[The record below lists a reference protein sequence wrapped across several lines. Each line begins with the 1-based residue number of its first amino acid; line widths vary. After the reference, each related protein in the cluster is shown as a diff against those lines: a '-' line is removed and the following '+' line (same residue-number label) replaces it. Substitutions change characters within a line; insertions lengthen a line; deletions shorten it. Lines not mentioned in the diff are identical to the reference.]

1 MRLRYKHFGQLEACL
16 IFLLIF
22 ISGGC
27 KKILEVDPPTTSIT
41 GASVYN
47 SDATAISV
55 LTNMYATLSGSQF
68 YTPGG
73 ITTLSMYAGLSA
85 DEFTLWSGVTDAKK
99 IAYYTN
105 SLSGNATVNTGSEY
119 WDFLAIYKCNEAIS
133 QLTLSNSLTPSVKK
147 QLLGEAKFLRAFFN
161 FYMVNLYGDIPLIT
175 STDYKDNTLRP
186 RSPKDKV
193 YEQIISDLT
202 ESQSLLSQS
211 YLNGSLLPYASGTA
225 ERVRPTTWAATSLL
239 ARVYLYTGQ
248 WANAEAQ
255 ATTIINNST
264 LFSLSTLNSAFLK
277 ASLGNNEA
285 IWQLQPVTSGTIT
298 NTQDGYYF
306 MIPTTGPNNNSLPG
320 NNLYLSDTL
329 LKSFETNDQRKT
341 IGNWVNSRTIGAVTY
356 YYPYKYKVSS
366 AAGVTEYSMVLRLAE
381 QYLIRSEARAQL
393 NNINGAQADLN
404 AIRTR
409 AQLANTTAS
418 DKNSL
423 LSAILHERQVELF
436 SELGHRWLDLKRTGN
451 VDAVL
456 SVVTPKKGGVWNSYQ
471 QLYPVKYSDILTAPN
486 ITQNTG
492 Y

>member
-1 MRLRYKHFGQLEACL
+1 MRLRYNYHIQLRIYL
-16 IFLLIF
+16 IFLVIL

-47 SDATAISV
+47 TDATAIAV
-55 LTNMYATLSGSQF
+55 LTNMYATLSSAQF
-68 YTPGG
+68 YTPVG

-105 SLSGNATVNTGSEY
+105 SLSANANVNTGAEY
-119 WDFLAIYKCNEAIS
+119 WDFTTIYKCNEAIS
-133 QLTLSNSLTPSVKK
+133 QLTATSSLTPAVKK

-175 STDYKDNTLRP
+175 STDYKENTLLT
-186 RSPKDKV
+186 RSPKAKV
-193 YEQIISDLT
+193 YQQIISDLL
-202 ESQSLLSQS
+202 ESQNLLSQS
-211 YLNGSLLPYASGTA
+211 YLNGSLLPYAAGTV

-239 ARVYLYTGQ
+239 ARVYLYAGE
-248 WANAEAQ
+248 WVNAEAQ

-264 LFSLSTLNSAFLK
+264 LFSLSTLNNAFLK

-320 NNLYLSDTL
+320 NNIYLSDTL

-341 IGNWVNSRTIGAVTY
+341 IGNWVNSRTIGTVTY
-356 YYPYKYKVSS
+356 YYPYKYKASS

-393 NNINGAQADLN
+393 NNIAGAQSDLN
-404 AIRTR
+404 TIRTR
-409 AQLANTTAS
+409 AQLGSTTAS
-418 DKNSL
+418 DKNTL

-451 VDAVL
+451 VDAVM
-456 SVVTPKKGGVWNSYQ
+456 SVVTPRKGGVWSSYQ

-486 ITQNTG
+486 LTQNLG